1 MMVMS
6 PMATPIAST
15 PAPRWAIPWIVPRT
29 IITGIKASP
38 APTESPRRTI
48 EARGISPPR
57 AIAIEPRIVPPRIP
71 RRAPTVADID
81 IKIHIRIT
89 VRVIRIIAV
98 SIISVTQI
106 QIHLIRS
113 GDRNLTRRMITN
125 DTFRIFSIR
134 TTFGRRPVLTAI
146 LIEDGI
152 ILTIRLLHLD

>member
-15 PAPRWAIPWIVPRT
+15 PAPRRAIPWIVPRT
-29 IITGIKASP
+29 IIAGIKLPSP
-38 APTESPRRTI
+38 SRIPKTGRRSEMNKSTK
-48 EARGISPPR
+48 
-57 AIAIEPRIVPPRIP
+57 AITIEPRIVPTCIP

-81 IKIHIRIT
+81 IKIHVRAT
-89 VRVIRIIAV
+89 VRIIRIIAV
-98 SIISVTQI
+98 TIISVTQI
-106 QIHLIRS
+106 QIDLIRS

-134 TTFGRRPVLTAI
+134 TTLGRRLILIAI
-146 LIEDGI
+146 LIDNGI